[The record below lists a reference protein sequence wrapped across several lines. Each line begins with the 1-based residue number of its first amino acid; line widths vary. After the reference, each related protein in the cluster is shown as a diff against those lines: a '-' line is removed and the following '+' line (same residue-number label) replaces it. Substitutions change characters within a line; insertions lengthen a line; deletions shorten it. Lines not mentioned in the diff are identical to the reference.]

1 MVLIGVAGWSYADW
15 NGTVYPRRKPHD
27 FHPLSY
33 LARYIDLMEVNS
45 SFYALPRAD
54 QVGRWA
60 RLVEPFPDFR
70 FTAKLH
76 GSFSHGPVEDMS
88 AEVAQAFIDGI
99 APLTEDLRLLCLLVQ
114 FPVFFRQDDAGW
126 QRLERIRSLFPSQKL
141 VLELRHRS
149 WFEEGAIE
157 RLAGLE
163 VGLAHI
169 DLPAA
174 RDHPPQQH
182 PSLGDLGYLRL
193 HGRNK
198 DTWFDAKA
206 GRDDRYDYRYDR
218 REVEALAERMQSIDH
233 GTQRSLLVANNH
245 FGGQALANAL
255 ELKGLLEG
263 QPARAPETL
272 VTAFPDLRPW
282 TRPEGQMTLF

>member
-15 NGTVYPRRKPHD
+15 KGTVYPRRKPRG
-27 FHPLSY
+27 FHPLTY

-45 SFYALPRAD
+45 SFYALPQPERVD
-54 QVGRWA
+54 RWA
-60 RLVEPFPDFR
+60 RLVEPFPRFR

-76 GSFSHGPVEDMS
+76 GSFSHGPVEDMD
-88 AEVAQAFIDGI
+88 AEVARAFCAGL
-99 APLTEDLRLLCLLVQ
+99 APLSDAGRLLCLLAQ
-114 FPVFFRQDDAGW
+114 FPVFFRQDEAGW
-126 QRLERIRSLFPSQKL
+126 QRLERIRTLFPEQRL
-141 VLELRHRS
+141 LLELRHRS
-149 WFEEGAIE
+149 WFEPSALE
-157 RLAGLE
+157 RMEALDF
-163 VGLAHI
+163 GLAHI

-174 RDHPPQQH
+174 HDHPPADH

-193 HGRNK
+193 HGRNR

-218 REVEALAERMQSIDH
+218 RELVALADRMRVI
-233 GTQRSLLVANNH
+233 GTGTERSLLVANNH

-263 QPARAPETL
+263 VPARAPEPL
-272 VTAFPDLRPW
+272 VTAFPDLRQW
-282 TRPEGQMTLF
+282 TEPEGQMSLF